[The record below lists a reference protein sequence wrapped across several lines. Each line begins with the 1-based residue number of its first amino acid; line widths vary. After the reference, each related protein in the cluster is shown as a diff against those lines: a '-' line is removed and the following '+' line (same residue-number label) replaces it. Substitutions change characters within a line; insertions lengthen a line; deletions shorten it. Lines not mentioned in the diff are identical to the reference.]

1 MFDTAQFEQSPADF
15 RSRMPQFTK
24 EGVEQNG
31 ELLALLKS
39 KEQEK
44 NAAPAQISL
53 AWTLAKKP
61 YIVPIPGTRKL
72 MRLRENIGAANI
84 VLTSDEVTQIDQ
96 LLEKMPMSPVF
107 GGHR

>member
-1 MFDTAQFEQSPADF
+1 
-15 RSRMPQFTK
+15 MPQFTK
-24 EGVEQNG
+24 EGVEQNA

-39 KEQEK
+39 KAQEK

-53 AWTLAKKP
+53 AWMLAKKP
-61 YIVPIPGTRKL
+61 YIVPIPGTRKR